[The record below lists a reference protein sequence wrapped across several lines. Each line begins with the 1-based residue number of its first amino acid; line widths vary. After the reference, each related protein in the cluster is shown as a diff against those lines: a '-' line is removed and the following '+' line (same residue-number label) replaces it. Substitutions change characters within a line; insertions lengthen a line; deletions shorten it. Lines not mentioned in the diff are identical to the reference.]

1 MIGLIYWNT
10 KHNVLRGTMLGKMIP
25 FTPVVY
31 YNPET
36 QENSQI
42 YKDGFIEISI
52 KEIKYNSEND
62 PVQLVY
68 VSDSFTDDNFG
79 PMITVLVYEVNR
91 NYIP

>member
-1 MIGLIYWNT
+1 
-10 KHNVLRGTMLGKMIP
+10 MLGKMIP

-62 PVQLVY
+62 PVQLVH

>member
-1 MIGLIYWNT
+1 
-10 KHNVLRGTMLGKMIP
+10 MLGKMIP
-25 FTPVVY
+25 FTPVVH

-52 KEIKYNSEND
+52 KEIKYDSEND
-62 PVQLVY
+62 PIQLVY